1 MSGDG
6 AWQKKGH
13 SLLNGVVTLIGNG
26 KCIDYE
32 VLLKKCKSCEAWECK
47 KEMDIVDRNDW
58 KVRHVCSINH
68 TGSAGALKVVGMQKM
83 FSRSVNLHGVRYT
96 FYIGD
101 GDTKSLDHICK
112 SGPYL
117 GHTITK
123 AECVGHLQKRC
134 QCQFAMS
141 RANIKGKSSLT
152 AKVLVAVKDA

>member
-101 GDTKSLDHICK
+101 GDTKSLDQICK
-112 SGPYL
+112 SDSYL
-117 GHTITK
+117 GHTIT
-123 AECVGHLQKRC
+123 Q
-134 QCQFAMS
+134 
-141 RANIKGKSSLT
+141 
-152 AKVLVAVKDA
+152 

>member
-101 GDTKSLDHICK
+101 GDTKSLDQICK
-112 SGPYL
+112 SDSYL
-117 GHTITK
+117 GHTITQ
-123 AECVGHLQKRC
+123 CVGHLQKRC

-141 RANIKGKSSLT
+141 RANLKGKSSLT
-152 AKVLVAVKDA
+152 AKVSVAVKDA